1 MRLAL
6 FEPDQPGNVGA
17 AMRLGAC
24 LGVPVDVIRPA
35 GFPLS
40 EPSLRRAAMDYA
52 ELADVTVHDDWDAF
66 RAALRGRLV
75 LLTAAGATALPAFAF
90 QDGDT
95 LLMGSESGGAP
106 PDVHGEAAARVRIPV
121 AAGARSLNMAVAA
134 GIALGAALGQLGAWP
149 QSPAT

>member
-24 LGVPVDVIRPA
+24 LHVPVDVIRPA

-52 ELADVTVHDDWDAF
+52 ELADVTVHDSWDAF
-66 RAALRGRLV
+66 RGTVRGRMV
-75 LLTAAGATALPAFAF
+75 LLTAAGATPLPQFEFLHDDAL
-90 QDGDT
+90 
-95 LLMGSESGGAP
+95 LIGSESRGAAR
-106 PDVHGEAAARVRIPV
+106 DVHEHADARVRIPV
-121 AAGARSLNMAVAA
+121 AAGARSLNMTVAA

-149 QSPAT
+149 A

>member
-24 LGVPVDVIRPA
+24 LHVPVDVIRPA

-52 ELADVTVHDDWDAF
+52 DLADVTVHDSWDAF
-66 RAALRGRLV
+66 RAVVPGRLV
-75 LLTAAGATALPAFAF
+75 LLTVSGATALPAFRFLHDDA
-90 QDGDT
+90 
-95 LLMGSESGGAP
+95 LLLGSESGGAP
-106 PDVHGEAAARVRIPV
+106 AEVHGHAAARVRIPV

-134 GIALGAALGQLGAWP
+134 GIALGAALDQLGAWP
-149 QSPAT
+149 A